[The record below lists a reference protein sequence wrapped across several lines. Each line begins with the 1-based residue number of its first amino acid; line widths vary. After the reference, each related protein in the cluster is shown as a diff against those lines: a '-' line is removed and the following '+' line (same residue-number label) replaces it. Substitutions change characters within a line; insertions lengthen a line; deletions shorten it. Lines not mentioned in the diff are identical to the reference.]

1 MAIRKSKIPDH
12 WGKRNGANEGSK
24 VARQRVINTLDQDR
38 SPLVQNDD
46 IEYEVYLQGSYKNYT
61 NTHGSSDVDV
71 LVKLTSSFGRDL
83 SNLTPE
89 EKRRYYEDM
98 SDVSYAY
105 DDGFQDAVYEAL
117 KLQYRQSVFKN
128 PVSYSDKAIEI
139 SGSDNPLPVPVDVV
153 PCQEYR
159 VYFSYPA
166 DGNPEYTE
174 GMRFKPRD
182 GSEWWVN
189 FPRVHYENSRDKH
202 SNYPETVRMFKDAR
216 DDYND
221 RYFIKLNAP
230 SYYIECL
237 LYNVPDDILKK
248 TDLTDRFDAV
258 VSWLNDEY
266 VDLDAFQQA
275 SEMDALFGD
284 ENTQWNTND
293 AEKYIEKMRALFE
306 KL

>member
-1 MAIRKSKIPDH
+1 MAVEKSKIPDH
-12 WGKRNGANEGSK
+12 WGKRNGANKGSK
-24 VARQRVINTLDQDR
+24 IARKRIINTLDQDR

-46 IEYEVYLQGSYKNYT
+46 VKYEVYLQGSYKNYT
-61 NTHGSSDVDV
+61 NTRGSSDVDV
-71 LVKLTSSFGRDL
+71 LVKLTTSFGRDL
-83 SNLTPE
+83 SNLTADQ
-89 EKRRYYEDM
+89 KRRYREDM
-98 SDVSYAY
+98 SEPSYAY

-117 KLQYRQSVFKN
+117 KLQYRESAFRN
-128 PVSYSDKAIEI
+128 PVSYSDKAIDI

-159 VYFSYPA
+159 VYHSYPVNG
-166 DGNPEYTE
+166 DPEYSE

-182 GSEWWVN
+182 GYDWWIN

-202 SNYPETVRMFKDAR
+202 SNFPETVRMFKDAR

-221 RYFIKLNAP
+221 RYIFSLNAP

-237 LYNVPDDILKK
+237 VYNVPDEVLKT
-248 TDLTDRFDAV
+248 TDLTERFDNV
-258 VSWLNDEY
+258 LSWLEDDY

-275 SEMDALFGD
+275 SEMEVLFGD
-284 ENTQWNTND
+284 ENTQWNTDD
-293 AEKYIEKMRALFE
+293 AKKFIEKMRALFE